1 MNNTLKINLLVGGI
15 GAVLIGIVGLIVF
28 MKKKGI
34 TIQCFKQDKN
44 KEINSD
50 EKDNNNKQ
58 IHIDNNQEVAKITN
72 NTINKRTNNTI
83 NKRDNNMI
91 VPLAIGFIVLG
102 GVAIVA
108 VTAGVAAVIY
118 YEYIRVRP
126 ASDKKLKTYS
136 DRATVTELERTI
148 KSYQHTVNQLR
159 AMQASYNYNK
169 IRIESSQIELKETNK
184 QLNEEKSKEKQD
196 QNVIESLEKEIKE
209 NNKIIKEL
217 TKSLEF
223 QKEECKKFLSNLKE
237 LYEYFQ
243 KVESKLSSKYLPS
256 DENKKRIISDVEI
269 ALASKLS
276 ILENAQVKMSHNPKT
291 NQLFVESIEMRA
303 KPSNEI
309 EMDSLPV
316 RLTNRFPVITDG
328 GASSSKDGQGIDL
341 SKYPSGGH

>member
-58 IHIDNNQEVAKITN
+58 IHIDNNQEVAKVTN
-72 NTINKRTNNTI
+72 NTINERK
-83 NKRDNNMI
+83 NNM
-91 VPLAIGFIVLG
+91 VLPALAIGFIVFG
-102 GVAIVA
+102 WVTIVA
-108 VTAGVAAVIY
+108 VAAGVAAVIY
-118 YEYIRVRP
+118 YQYIKVKP
-126 ASDKKLKTYS
+126 ATDEELKTYS
-136 DRATVTELERTI
+136 DRATVMELERIIQSYKHTI
-148 KSYQHTVNQLR
+148 HQLKP
-159 AMQASYNYNK
+159 MQVSYNYNQ
-169 IRIESSQIELKETNK
+169 IRIESCKSKLEEINEKLKK
-184 QLNEEKSKEKQD
+184 EKSKEKPS
-196 QNVIESLEKEIKE
+196 QNIITSLEKGIKE

-217 TKSLEF
+217 TKSLKS
-223 QKEECKKFLSNLKE
+223 QKEECDKFLNNLRE
-237 LYEYFQ
+237 LHEYWK
-243 KVESKLSSKYLPS
+243 KVESTLASKYLPS
-256 DENKKRIISDVEI
+256 DENKRRMISDVEI
-269 ALASKLS
+269 ALSSKLS
-276 ILENAQVKMSHNPKT
+276 ILENTLVKMSHDPIT
-291 NQLFVESIEMRA
+291 NQLFVESIEMRI
-303 KPSNEI
+303 KPRNEI